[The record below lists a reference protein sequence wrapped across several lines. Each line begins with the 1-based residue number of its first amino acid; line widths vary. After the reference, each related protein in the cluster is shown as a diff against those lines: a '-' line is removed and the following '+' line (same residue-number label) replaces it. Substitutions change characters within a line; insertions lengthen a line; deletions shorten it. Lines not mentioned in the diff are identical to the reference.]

1 MSGRSVLN
9 TLTRGLSRDWF
20 HLIIYMPPRRRPAT
34 SPKRSSDETLPSFEP
49 DSPIPEFSLD
59 LDQPPELRYA
69 TLASAFRS
77 RFESVVRQNAEIMEG
92 LDQLSRWIPTALVLR
107 SLPASQRAEV
117 DALASLLHQPRPR
130 MAMLQVVYEAFALTL
145 LDGGTCGCTSI
156 VVDHPDG
163 VVHARTLDWS
173 LLIGLESLLVNLS
186 VFRGRDLLYRCTS
199 IVGFVGVLTAM
210 RMGPSSR
217 SFHGDGAL
225 AQGGASYSLSLN
237 YRRPFR
243 ARWTEDGVPEFDLP
257 PAYRNYPVA
266 SALRHALLGGWPI
279 AAFLRHVLEGPDG
292 TCYASAKQSLLRAR
306 LLAPCYVTLAGAAA
320 GEGCILTCDEGF
332 GRHVQELLPQDGRP
346 PRMGAGAAAICVA
359 NLDTFGAEADPSTGA
374 SSGAAEAPS
383 GDGGG
388 RGDASRV
395 RRRCRAPKLPRTSC
409 MASPGCVPRLRS
421 RWCVRRG
428 VRVRRAAPRPCAT
441 RWVPRRSPT
450 RRRST

>member
-1 MSGRSVLN
+1 
-9 TLTRGLSRDWF
+9 
-20 HLIIYMPPRRRPAT
+20 
-34 SPKRSSDETLPSFEP
+34 
-49 DSPIPEFSLD
+49 
-59 LDQPPELRYA
+59 
-69 TLASAFRS
+69 
-77 RFESVVRQNAEIMEG
+77 
-92 LDQLSRWIPTALVLR
+92 
-107 SLPASQRAEV
+107 
-117 DALASLLHQPRPR
+117 
-130 MAMLQVVYEAFALTL
+130 MLQVVYEAFALTL

-225 AQGGASYSLSLN
+225 AQGGGESSASYSLSLN

-388 RGDASRV
+388 RGDASPWV
-395 RRRCRAPKLPRTSC
+395 EQHEDEVEVEDEEEEEGSGAAALPSPEAAKDFLARTS
-409 MASPGCVPRLRS
+409 
-421 RWCVRRG
+421 
-428 VRVRRAAPRPCAT
+428 RA
-441 RWVPRRSPT
+441 
-450 RRRST
+450 